1 MKIEKINEKMDAIR
15 TAESCI
21 STILTINPNAVDQ
34 KVFVLLAELKLDLLD
49 ILDEQYEAKLKEAVR

>member
-1 MKIEKINEKMDAIR
+1 MIIDKIEEKMAAIR

-21 STILTINPNAVDQ
+21 STILKIDPNAVDQ
-34 KVFVLLAELKLDLLD
+34 KVFGLLAELKLDLLD